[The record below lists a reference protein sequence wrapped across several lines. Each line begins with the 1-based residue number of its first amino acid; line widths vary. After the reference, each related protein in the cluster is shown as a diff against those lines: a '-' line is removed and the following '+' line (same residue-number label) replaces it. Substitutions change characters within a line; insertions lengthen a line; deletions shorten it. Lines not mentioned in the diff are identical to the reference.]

1 MRTPPRISL
10 SSITPSNLGTLRKLN
25 SVIFPVKYSER
36 FYKDVLLPEAEDFC
50 KLVYYNDLPVGT
62 ICCRIER
69 SGPEGEAKLYIMTMG
84 VLAPYRSR
92 SLGSEA
98 LKQILASAASSQK
111 PKITHVYLHV
121 QVSNDGAK
129 RFYERQGFVELKKE
143 EGYYKKIE
151 PRDAWVLERKTWS
164 DAPA

>member
-1 MRTPPRISL
+1 MRTPPKIAL

-25 SVIFPVKYSER
+25 SVIFPVKYSEK

-69 SGPEGEAKLYIMTMG
+69 AGNEGEANLYIMTMG
-84 VLAPYRSR
+84 VLAPYRSL

-98 LKQILASAASSQK
+98 LKQILASASSSQK
-111 PKITHVYLHV
+111 PKIAKVYLHV

-129 RFYERQGFVELKKE
+129 RFYERQGFIEVRKE

-151 PRDAWVLERKTWS
+151 PRDAWVLEKEIGPD
-164 DAPA
+164 DA